1 MKHPNILLYFS
12 AISLSSVHACM
23 EFTGVFPFSHTAPFE
38 ASIVDNGKHVD
49 LTTVPLPRNGHLP
62 KTQKMEEL
70 DWEEIPAW
78 QPWQFECISGYKAR
92 ANVGMRG
99 FTYVAHGQDFFFV
112 PAMKEDIWGE
122 KWVYSLR
129 LWCGE
134 KDKKGNLVER
144 PKGKEEGGK
153 K

>member
-1 MKHPNILLYFS
+1 
-12 AISLSSVHACM
+12 
-23 EFTGVFPFSHTAPFE
+23 
-38 ASIVDNGKHVD
+38 
-49 LTTVPLPRNGHLP
+49 
-62 KTQKMEEL
+62 MEEL